1 VRASHRGEKRFD
13 IADPRCA
20 DGRWNALLGRPRAAV
35 PDEYDKQGA
44 LDRLRAFSKTRYL
57 SPRRSGAKRIIH
69 RDAVHDRV
77 TTRRLSHVDASD

>member
-13 IADPRCA
+13 IADTRCA
-20 DGRWNALLGRPRAAV
+20 AGRWNALFGRPRAAV
-35 PDEYDKQGA
+35 PDEHDKQRA

-57 SPRRSGAKRIIH
+57 TPRCSRAKRVMH

-77 TTRRLSHVDASD
+77 TTRRLAHVDASD